1 MKKILASFLAFALSL
16 TPVMADVIA
25 DPVFDG
31 DGKGIVYIIVAA
43 VAAVIGGL
51 FLKRKK

>member
-16 TPVMADVIA
+16 TPVMADVA

-31 DGKGIVYIIVAA
+31 DGKGIIYIIVAA